1 MRHTAILSLLLFAAW
16 LAVVGGSYLLAPDSL
31 LRLMESL
38 ISHDGQIDRFGATTL
53 KLALAPGLALALFLF
68 ALDAARRYPAPG
80 VVLALWPGWFVLY
93 YLFYRW
99 FVQNILKNGPTE
111 DSLLEWGTF
120 VFAMAAALVFLL
132 LGLRG
137 LRLGFLLAFAFF
149 VFGGEEIS
157 WGDRVFDFRTPDFFA
172 QNNIQSETN
181 LHNFLNPAFGWLYV
195 TVNFTAFLALTRAR
209 ELPVLAALYR
219 PEGMRLLL
227 RASDRAALWLAPLLL
242 ALASVFPGDEY
253 VEEQWSLIGFLLALL
268 LWREHRRG

>member
-1 MRHTAILSLLLFAAW
+1 MRHASTLSALAFAAW
-16 LAVVGGSYLLAPDSL
+16 LAAVGGLYLLAPDFL
-31 LRLMESL
+31 LQTMESL
-38 ISHDGQIDRFGATTL
+38 ISHDGQIDRFAATTL

-68 ALDAARRYPAPG
+68 GLDAARRYPAPAAL
-80 VVLALWPGWFVLY
+80 LALWPGWFALY

-99 FVQNILKNGPTE
+99 FVQNILENGPTE

-120 VFAMAAALVFLL
+120 FFSMAAVLLFLL

-137 LRLGFLLAFAFF
+137 LRLGFLLAFGFF

-157 WGDRVFDFRTPDFFA
+157 WGDRVLDFRTPDFFA

-209 ELPVLAALYR
+209 EWPALAAFYR
-219 PEGMRLLL
+219 REGMQTLL
-227 RASDRAALWLAPLLL
+227 RASDRAALWMAPLLL
-242 ALASVFPGDEY
+242 VLASVFPGDEY